1 MRRPSIE
8 SVCSQMMLGR
18 RAADEACCAHRDP
31 SRPRKRKTHRMSF
44 LRLHVPAYKPYPLLS
59 PFWILKNNT
68 ALHFISMSLVA
79 DYGSD
84 NGSDDESPAVESSP
98 APPVAKSAISSLLG
112 SLPAPKV
119 GSSAA
124 KSTPVPKKLTAKQAA
139 LLEKR
144 KKLFSLPTVD
154 AV

>member
-8 SVCSQMMLGR
+8 SVCNQMMLGR
-18 RAADEACCAHRDP
+18 RAADEACCAHSEE
-31 SRPRKRKTHRMSF
+31 SRQSKRSTIF
-44 LRLHVPAYKPYPLLS
+44 LLAPTCVQGLAYHT
-59 PFWILKNNT
+59 FIAILDQK
-68 ALHFISMSLVA
+68 FIGLFRMSLVA

-84 NGSDDESPAVESSP
+84 NGSDDESSAVESNP

-119 GSSAA
+119 GSSAV